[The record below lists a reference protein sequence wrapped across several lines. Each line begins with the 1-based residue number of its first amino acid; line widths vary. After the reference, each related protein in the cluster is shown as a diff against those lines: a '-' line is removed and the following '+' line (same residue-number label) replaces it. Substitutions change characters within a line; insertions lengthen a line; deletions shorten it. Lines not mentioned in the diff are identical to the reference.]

1 MNQCVHRPRLPRVY
15 VYLLFSRDGITYLGV
30 TGDLVRRLREHNAPT
45 NRGFTRGRRWHLAGV
60 RMFLD
65 RDSAER
71 MERHLKRS
79 GAQKRAWIKRS
90 RRRLETLCER
100 HGIRTG
106 HL

>member
-1 MNQCVHRPRLPRVY
+1 MRRLPRVY
-15 VYLLFSRDGITYLGV
+15 VYLLLSRDGITYIGM
-30 TGDLVRRLREHNAPT
+30 TADLRRRLRQHHAKA

-65 RDSAER
+65 RETAEHV
-71 MERHLKRS
+71 ERHLKRS
-79 GAQKRAWIKRS
+79 GAQKRAWIKRV

-100 HGIRTG
+100 HGIQTG